1 MDCRTTSAQNLLTLL
16 GFKQFDVVLTNKQ
29 ILRTKIISWFK
40 GENMQIQ
47 YSVLGYR
54 ILTYI
59 FMTISSQ

>member
-1 MDCRTTSAQNLLTLL
+1 MDCRTTSAQNFLTLL